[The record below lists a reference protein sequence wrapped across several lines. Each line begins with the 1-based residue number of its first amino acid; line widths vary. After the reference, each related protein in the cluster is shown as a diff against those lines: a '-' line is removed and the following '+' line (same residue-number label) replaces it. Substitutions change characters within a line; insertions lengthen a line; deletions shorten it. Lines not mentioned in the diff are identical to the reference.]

1 MNKILRDSAE
11 DFICNAL
18 LAYIEM
24 VDADVS
30 AEWNG
35 VMVPHNPG
43 VVSTILKDS
52 LGRGINF
59 RAEGV
64 IDGERGSLVVS
75 SDLEAKAEGRV
86 FKPLAAYLNAVLGQV
101 QDSCQGC
108 GCCIPRGSCEL
119 PESEG
124 KF

>member
-30 AEWNG
+30 
-35 VMVPHNPG
+35 VVPHNPG

-52 LGRGINF
+52 LGRGIDF
-59 RAEGV
+59 RAKGV
-64 IDGERGSLVVS
+64 IDGEQGSLVVS

-101 QDSCQGC
+101 QDSCRGC
-108 GCCIPRGSCEL
+108 GCCIPAGSCEL
-119 PESEG
+119 PESKG